1 VHENRIRQAASSL
14 GAAAF
19 CVAESVKYA
28 RQRKPFGE
36 DLARNQGI
44 QFPLVELATQVEMLR
59 LLIRK
64 TAWEMDGMPH
74 PEVEKRLSD
83 KVSMCNYWANRLVC
97 EAADRAMQVHGGIGY
112 SRHKPFEH
120 IFRHHRRYRITEGA
134 EEIQMRKVG
143 AYLFGYLGPR
153 KAEDPARPSPRRQ
166 HMNHLN
172 RRSIVLAPLAAAAA
186 AALPGAAFA
195 QKKYGP
201 GVTDTEIK
209 IGQTIAYSGP
219 ASAYGQLGRA
229 ETAYFK
235 FLNDKGGIN
244 GRKINFISL
253 DDGFSPPK
261 AVEMTRKLV
270 EQDEVAL
277 MFGMLGTALNT
288 ATRPYLNQQKVP
300 QLFIAAGSATF
311 ASGDKFPW
319 TIGWQPTLQTEA
331 AFYARSILAS
341 HPGAKIGVLYQ
352 DDDFGK
358 ELLAGLK
365 DGLAGKDSSIVAT
378 ASFQATDPTVD
389 SQLITLKGTGCDT
402 LMLFTYAKQAA
413 QAIRKIADLGWKPDT
428 YLHLGSASVGAT
440 LIPAGL
446 DKSVGIKTAGFIKDT
461 SDPQWANDAE
471 IAPFFDWMK
480 KYMPD
485 AKLEDSLN
493 LAGWAYGQTIE
504 QVLRQCGD
512 DLTRENIMRQAL
524 NLKNWR
530 NPALLPGSLIN
541 TSPTDYRVVEF
552 MKLQR
557 FNGKVWELI

>member
-1 VHENRIRQAASSL
+1 
-14 GAAAF
+14 
-19 CVAESVKYA
+19 
-28 RQRKPFGE
+28 
-36 DLARNQGI
+36 
-44 QFPLVELATQVEMLR
+44 
-59 LLIRK
+59 
-64 TAWEMDGMPH
+64 
-74 PEVEKRLSD
+74 
-83 KVSMCNYWANRLVC
+83 
-97 EAADRAMQVHGGIGY
+97 
-112 SRHKPFEH
+112 
-120 IFRHHRRYRITEGA
+120 
-134 EEIQMRKVG
+134 
-143 AYLFGYLGPR
+143 
-153 KAEDPARPSPRRQ
+153 
-166 HMNHLN
+166 MNHLN

-186 AALPGAAFA
+186 AVLPGAVFA

-229 ETAYFK
+229 EAAYFK
-235 FLNDKGGIN
+235 ALNDKGGIN

-341 HPGAKIGVLYQ
+341 HPNAKIGVLYQ

-365 DGLAGKDSSIVAT
+365 DGLAGKDSAIIAT

-389 SQLITLKGTGCDT
+389 SQLITLKGTGADT

-413 QAIRKIADLGWKPDT
+413 QAIRKVADLGWKPDT

-530 NPALLPGSLIN
+530 NPALLPGSLIS

>member
-1 VHENRIRQAASSL
+1 MTH
-14 GAAAF
+14 
-19 CVAESVKYA
+19 
-28 RQRKPFGE
+28 
-36 DLARNQGI
+36 
-44 QFPLVELATQVEMLR
+44 T
-59 LLIRK
+59 
-64 TAWEMDGMPH
+64 T
-74 PEVEKRLSD
+74 
-83 KVSMCNYWANRLVC
+83 
-97 EAADRAMQVHGGIGY
+97 
-112 SRHKPFEH
+112 
-120 IFRHHRRYRITEGA
+120 
-134 EEIQMRKVG
+134 
-143 AYLFGYLGPR
+143 
-153 KAEDPARPSPRRQ
+153 
-166 HMNHLN
+166 

-186 AALPGAAFA
+186 AALPGAVFA

-229 ETAYFK
+229 EAAYFK
-235 FLNDKGGIN
+235 ALNDKGGIN

-253 DDGFSPPK
+253 DDGFLPPK

-270 EQDEVAL
+270 EQDEVAF

-365 DGLAGKDSSIVAT
+365 DGLAGKDSAIIAT

-413 QAIRKIADLGWKPDT
+413 QAIRKVADLGWKPDT

-493 LAGWAYGQTIE
+493 LSGWAYGQTIE

-530 NPALLPGSLIN
+530 NPALLPGSLIS
-541 TSPTDYRVVEF
+541 TSPSDYRVVEF

>member
-1 VHENRIRQAASSL
+1 MTHPTRRSIML
-14 GAAAF
+14 GAAA
-19 CVAESVKYA
+19 AS
-28 RQRKPFGE
+28 
-36 DLARNQGI
+36 
-44 QFPLVELATQVEMLR
+44 
-59 LLIRK
+59 LL
-64 TAWEMDGMPH
+64 P
-74 PEVEKRLSD
+74 
-83 KVSMCNYWANRLVC
+83 
-97 EAADRAMQVHGGIGY
+97 AAG
-112 SRHKPFEH
+112 
-120 IFRHHRRYRITEGA
+120 
-134 EEIQMRKVG
+134 
-143 AYLFGYLGPR
+143 
-153 KAEDPARPSPRRQ
+153 
-166 HMNHLN
+166 
-172 RRSIVLAPLAAAAA
+172 
-186 AALPGAAFA
+186 FA

-201 GVTDTEIK
+201 GVSDTEIK

-229 ETAYFK
+229 EAAYFK
-235 FLNDKGGIN
+235 ALNDRGGIN

-311 ASGDKFPW
+311 ASGEKFPW
-319 TIGWQPTLQTEA
+319 TIGWQPTLMGEA
-331 AFYARSILAS
+331 AFYARNILAT

-358 ELLAGLK
+358 ELLQGLRE
-365 DGLAGKDSSIVAT
+365 GVAGKDSAIIAT
-378 ASFQATDPTVD
+378 ESFQATDPTVD
-389 SQLITLKGTGCDT
+389 SQLISLKGKGVDT

-440 LIPAGL
+440 LMPAGL
-446 DKSVGIKTAGFIKDT
+446 DKSVGIKTAGFLKDT
-461 SDPQWANDAE
+461 TDPQWANDAE
-471 IAPFFDWMK
+471 LAPFFAWMK
-480 KYMPD
+480 QYMPD
-485 AKLEDSLN
+485 ARLEDSLN

-524 NLKNWR
+524 SLKNWR
-530 NPALLPGSLIN
+530 NPALLPGSQIN
-541 TSPTDYRVVEF
+541 TSPSDYRVVEY

>member
-1 VHENRIRQAASSL
+1 MRLNTLTLAVAS
-14 GAAAF
+14 
-19 CVAESVKYA
+19 
-28 RQRKPFGE
+28 
-36 DLARNQGI
+36 
-44 QFPLVELATQVEMLR
+44 
-59 LLIRK
+59 
-64 TAWEMDGMPH
+64 
-74 PEVEKRLSD
+74 
-83 KVSMCNYWANRLVC
+83 
-97 EAADRAMQVHGGIGY
+97 
-112 SRHKPFEH
+112 
-120 IFRHHRRYRITEGA
+120 
-134 EEIQMRKVG
+134 
-143 AYLFGYLGPR
+143 
-153 KAEDPARPSPRRQ
+153 
-166 HMNHLN
+166 
-172 RRSIVLAPLAAAAA
+172 LAALLASPS
-186 AALPGAAFA
+186 ALA
-195 QKKYGP
+195 QKKYDTGA
-201 GVTDTEIK
+201 TDKEIK
-209 IGQTIAYSGP
+209 IGGISPYSGP
-219 ASAYGQLGRA
+219 ASAYGAIGKA
-229 ETAYFK
+229 ISAYF
-235 FLNDKGGIN
+235 DKINAEGGIN

-288 ATRPYLNQQKVP
+288 ATRPYLNAQKVP
-300 QLFIAAGSATF
+300 QLFIAAGSTTF

-319 TIGWQPTLQTEA
+319 TIGWQPTLMGEA
-331 AFYARSILAS
+331 HFYAKSILAT
-341 HPGAKIGVLYQ
+341 HPNAKIGVLYQ

-512 DLTRENIMRQAL
+512 DLTRENILRQAL

>member
-1 VHENRIRQAASSL
+1 
-14 GAAAF
+14 
-19 CVAESVKYA
+19 
-28 RQRKPFGE
+28 
-36 DLARNQGI
+36 
-44 QFPLVELATQVEMLR
+44 
-59 LLIRK
+59 
-64 TAWEMDGMPH
+64 
-74 PEVEKRLSD
+74 
-83 KVSMCNYWANRLVC
+83 
-97 EAADRAMQVHGGIGY
+97 
-112 SRHKPFEH
+112 
-120 IFRHHRRYRITEGA
+120 
-134 EEIQMRKVG
+134 
-143 AYLFGYLGPR
+143 
-153 KAEDPARPSPRRQ
+153 
-166 HMNHLN
+166 MNPLN

-201 GVTDTEIK
+201 GVSDTEIK

-229 ETAYFK
+229 EAAYFK
-235 FLNDKGGIN
+235 ALNDKGGIN

-288 ATRPYLNQQKVP
+288 ATRPYLNQKKVP

-319 TIGWQPTLQTEA
+319 TIGWQPTLMGEA
-331 AFYARSILAS
+331 HFYARSILSS
-341 HPGAKIGVLYQ
+341 HPNAKIGVLYQ

-365 DGLAGKDSSIVAT
+365 DGLAGKDSAIVAT

-413 QAIRKIADLGWKPDT
+413 QAIRKIAELGWKPDT

-512 DLTRENIMRQAL
+512 DLTRENILRQAL

-557 FNGKVWELI
+557 FSGKVWELI

>member
-1 VHENRIRQAASSL
+1 
-14 GAAAF
+14 
-19 CVAESVKYA
+19 
-28 RQRKPFGE
+28 
-36 DLARNQGI
+36 
-44 QFPLVELATQVEMLR
+44 
-59 LLIRK
+59 
-64 TAWEMDGMPH
+64 
-74 PEVEKRLSD
+74 
-83 KVSMCNYWANRLVC
+83 
-97 EAADRAMQVHGGIGY
+97 
-112 SRHKPFEH
+112 
-120 IFRHHRRYRITEGA
+120 
-134 EEIQMRKVG
+134 
-143 AYLFGYLGPR
+143 
-153 KAEDPARPSPRRQ
+153 
-166 HMNHLN
+166 MNHLN

-235 FLNDKGGIN
+235 ALNDKGGIN

-319 TIGWQPTLQTEA
+319 TIGWQPTLQAAA

-365 DGLAGKDSSIVAT
+365 EGLAGKDTTINAT

-389 SQLITLKGTGCDT
+389 SQLITLKGTGADT

-530 NPALLPGSLIN
+530 NPALLPGSLIS

>member
-1 VHENRIRQAASSL
+1 MTHPTRRA
-14 GAAAF
+14 
-19 CVAESVKYA
+19 
-28 RQRKPFGE
+28 
-36 DLARNQGI
+36 
-44 QFPLVELATQVEMLR
+44 
-59 LLIRK
+59 LL
-64 TAWEMDGMPH
+64 
-74 PEVEKRLSD
+74 
-83 KVSMCNYWANRLVC
+83 
-97 EAADRAMQVHGGIGY
+97 
-112 SRHKPFEH
+112 
-120 IFRHHRRYRITEGA
+120 
-134 EEIQMRKVG
+134 
-143 AYLFGYLGPR
+143 
-153 KAEDPARPSPRRQ
+153 
-166 HMNHLN
+166 
-172 RRSIVLAPLAAAAA
+172 LAPIAAAAA
-186 AALPGAAFA
+186 SVLPTTAQA

-209 IGQTIAYSGP
+209 VGQTIAYSGP

-229 ETAYFK
+229 EAAYFK

-244 GRKINFISL
+244 GRKITFLSL

-261 AVEMTRKLV
+261 AVEMTRRLV

-288 ATRPYLNQQKVP
+288 ATRPYLNGRKVP
-300 QLFIAAGSATF
+300 QLFIAAGSETF
-311 ASGDKFPW
+311 ASADKYPW
-319 TIGWQPTLQTEA
+319 TMGWQPTLRLEA
-331 AFYARSILAS
+331 NFYAKSILAS

-365 DGLAGKDSSIVAT
+365 EGLGAQAGTVVGAE
-378 ASFQATDPTVD
+378 SFQATDPTVD
-389 SQLITLKGTGCDT
+389 SQLISLKGTGADT

-413 QAIRKIADLGWKPDT
+413 QAIRKVSDMGWKPDT

-461 SDPQWANDAE
+461 SDPQWASDAE
-471 IAPFFDWMK
+471 LAPFFDWMK
-480 KYMPD
+480 KYMPE

-493 LAGWAYGQTIE
+493 LAGWAYAQTLE

-512 DLTRENIMRQAL
+512 DLTRENILRQAT

-541 TSPTDYRVVEF
+541 TSPNDYRVVKY

-557 FNGKVWELI
+557 FNGKIWEFV

>member
-1 VHENRIRQAASSL
+1 
-14 GAAAF
+14 
-19 CVAESVKYA
+19 
-28 RQRKPFGE
+28 
-36 DLARNQGI
+36 
-44 QFPLVELATQVEMLR
+44 
-59 LLIRK
+59 
-64 TAWEMDGMPH
+64 
-74 PEVEKRLSD
+74 
-83 KVSMCNYWANRLVC
+83 
-97 EAADRAMQVHGGIGY
+97 
-112 SRHKPFEH
+112 
-120 IFRHHRRYRITEGA
+120 
-134 EEIQMRKVG
+134 
-143 AYLFGYLGPR
+143 
-153 KAEDPARPSPRRQ
+153 
-166 HMNHLN
+166 MNHLN

-186 AALPGAAFA
+186 SVLPTAARA
-195 QKKYGP
+195 QKKYGQ
-201 GVTDTEIK
+201 GVSDTEIK

-229 ETAYFK
+229 EAAYFK
-235 FLNDKGGIN
+235 FLNEKGGIN

-288 ATRPYLNQQKVP
+288 ATRPYLNQKKIP

-319 TIGWQPTLQTEA
+319 SIGWQPTLMGEA
-331 AFYARSILAS
+331 HFYAKSILAT
-341 HPGAKIGVLYQ
+341 HPNAKIGVLYQ

-365 DGLAGKDSSIVAT
+365 DGLGDKGSVIIGAE
-378 ASFQATDPTVD
+378 SFQATDPTVD
-389 SQLITLKGTGCDT
+389 SQLISLKGKGCDT

-413 QAIRKIADLGWKPDT
+413 QAIRKIDELKWKPDT

-446 DKSVGIKTAGFIKDT
+446 DKSVGIKTAGFMKDAT
-461 SDPQWANDAE
+461 DPQWAKDAE
-471 IAPFFDWMK
+471 MAPFFDWMK
-480 KYMPD
+480 KYLPD
-485 AKLEDSLN
+485 AKIEDSLN
-493 LAGWAYGQTIE
+493 LAGWAYAQTLE

-512 DLTRENIMRQAL
+512 DLTQENILRQAL
-524 NLKNWR
+524 NLKNYR

-541 TSPTDYRVVEF
+541 TAPNDYRVVEF

-557 FNGKVWELI
+557 FNGKVWEFV

>member
-1 VHENRIRQAASSL
+1 MT
-14 GAAAF
+14 
-19 CVAESVKYA
+19 
-28 RQRKPFGE
+28 
-36 DLARNQGI
+36 
-44 QFPLVELATQVEMLR
+44 TQSTR
-59 LLIRK
+59 
-64 TAWEMDGMPH
+64 
-74 PEVEKRLSD
+74 
-83 KVSMCNYWANRLVC
+83 
-97 EAADRAMQVHGGIGY
+97 RA
-112 SRHKPFEH
+112 
-120 IFRHHRRYRITEGA
+120 
-134 EEIQMRKVG
+134 
-143 AYLFGYLGPR
+143 L
-153 KAEDPARPSPRRQ
+153 
-166 HMNHLN
+166 
-172 RRSIVLAPLAAAAA
+172 VLAPLAAAAA
-186 AALPGAAFA
+186 ALLPTAARA

-209 IGQTIAYSGP
+209 VGQTIAYSGP

-229 ETAYFK
+229 EAAYFK
-235 FLNDKGGIN
+235 FLNDKGGVN

-300 QLFIAAGSATF
+300 QLFIAAGSDTF
-311 ASGDKFPW
+311 ASADKYPW
-319 TIGWQPTLQTEA
+319 TMGWQPTLRGEA
-331 AFYARSILAS
+331 AFYALSILAS

-365 DGLAGKDSSIVAT
+365 DGLAGKDSAIIAT

-389 SQLITLKGTGCDT
+389 SQLITLKGTGADT

-413 QAIRKIADLGWKPDT
+413 QAIRKIAELGWKPDT

-471 IAPFFDWMK
+471 LAPFFDWMK

-493 LAGWAYGQTIE
+493 LAGWAYAQTLV

-512 DLTRENIMRQAL
+512 DLTRENILHQAT

-530 NPALLPGSLIN
+530 NPALLPGSLIT
-541 TSPTDYRVVEF
+541 TSPTDYRVIEF

-557 FNGKVWELI
+557 FNGKIWEFV

>member
-1 VHENRIRQAASSL
+1 MTQPTRRAIVL
-14 GAAAF
+14 GAAA
-19 CVAESVKYA
+19 A
-28 RQRKPFGE
+28 G
-36 DLARNQGI
+36 L
-44 QFPLVELATQVEMLR
+44 
-59 LLIRK
+59 
-64 TAWEMDGMPH
+64 
-74 PEVEKRLSD
+74 
-83 KVSMCNYWANRLVC
+83 
-97 EAADRAMQVHGGIGY
+97 
-112 SRHKPFEH
+112 
-120 IFRHHRRYRITEGA
+120 
-134 EEIQMRKVG
+134 
-143 AYLFGYLGPR
+143 
-153 KAEDPARPSPRRQ
+153 
-166 HMNHLN
+166 
-172 RRSIVLAPLAAAAA
+172 
-186 AALPGAAFA
+186 LPGASFA

-209 IGQTIAYSGP
+209 IGQTVPYSGP

-229 ETAYFK
+229 EAAYFK

-244 GRKINFISL
+244 GRKINFLSV

-277 MFGMLGTALNT
+277 MFGMVGTALNT
-288 ATRPYLNQQKVP
+288 ATRPYMNQKKRP

-311 ASGDKFPW
+311 ASGEKFPW
-319 TIGWQPTLQTEA
+319 TIGWQPTLMGEA
-331 AFYARSILAS
+331 AFYAKNILAT

-358 ELLAGLK
+358 ELLQGLRE
-365 DGLAGKDSSIVAT
+365 GVAGKDSAIIAT
-378 ASFQATDPTVD
+378 ESFQATDPTVD
-389 SQLITLKGTGCDT
+389 SQLISLKGKGVDK

-471 IAPFFDWMK
+471 LAPFFAWMK
-480 KYMPD
+480 QYMPD
-485 AKLEDSLN
+485 ARLEDSLN

-524 NLKNWR
+524 SLKNWR
-530 NPALLPGSLIN
+530 NPALLPGSQIN
-541 TSPTDYRVVEF
+541 TSPSDYRVVEY

>member
-1 VHENRIRQAASSL
+1 MTQTTRRQIVL
-14 GAAAF
+14 GAAA
-19 CVAESVKYA
+19 A
-28 RQRKPFGE
+28 G
-36 DLARNQGI
+36 L
-44 QFPLVELATQVEMLR
+44 
-59 LLIRK
+59 
-64 TAWEMDGMPH
+64 
-74 PEVEKRLSD
+74 
-83 KVSMCNYWANRLVC
+83 
-97 EAADRAMQVHGGIGY
+97 
-112 SRHKPFEH
+112 
-120 IFRHHRRYRITEGA
+120 
-134 EEIQMRKVG
+134 
-143 AYLFGYLGPR
+143 
-153 KAEDPARPSPRRQ
+153 
-166 HMNHLN
+166 
-172 RRSIVLAPLAAAAA
+172 
-186 AALPGAAFA
+186 LPGAAFA

-201 GVTDTEIK
+201 GTSDTEIR

-229 ETAYFK
+229 EAAYFK

-244 GRKINFISL
+244 GRKINFISV

-288 ATRPYLNQQKVP
+288 ATRPYLNQQKMP

-311 ASGDKFPW
+311 ASGEKFPW
-319 TIGWQPTLQTEA
+319 TIGWQPTLMGEA
-331 AFYARSILAS
+331 AFYAKNILAT

-358 ELLAGLK
+358 ELLQGLRE
-365 DGLAGKDSSIVAT
+365 GVAGKDSAIIAT
-378 ASFQATDPTVD
+378 ESFQATDPTVD
-389 SQLITLKGTGCDT
+389 SQLISLKGKGVDT

-440 LIPAGL
+440 LMPAGL
-446 DKSVGIKTAGFIKDT
+446 DKSVGIKTAGFMKDAT
-461 SDPQWANDAE
+461 DPQWAKDAE
-471 IAPFFDWMK
+471 LAPFFDWMK

-485 AKLEDSLN
+485 AKIEDSLN

-512 DLTRENIMRQAL
+512 DLTRENIMKQAL

-530 NPALLPGSLIN
+530 NPALLPGSTISTAPN
-541 TSPTDYRVVEF
+541 DYRVVEY

-557 FNGKVWELI
+557 FNGKVWEFV

>member
-1 VHENRIRQAASSL
+1 MTHPTRRA
-14 GAAAF
+14 
-19 CVAESVKYA
+19 
-28 RQRKPFGE
+28 
-36 DLARNQGI
+36 
-44 QFPLVELATQVEMLR
+44 
-59 LLIRK
+59 LL
-64 TAWEMDGMPH
+64 
-74 PEVEKRLSD
+74 
-83 KVSMCNYWANRLVC
+83 
-97 EAADRAMQVHGGIGY
+97 
-112 SRHKPFEH
+112 
-120 IFRHHRRYRITEGA
+120 
-134 EEIQMRKVG
+134 
-143 AYLFGYLGPR
+143 
-153 KAEDPARPSPRRQ
+153 
-166 HMNHLN
+166 
-172 RRSIVLAPLAAAAA
+172 LAPIAAAAA
-186 AALPGAAFA
+186 SVLPTTAQA

-201 GVTDTEIK
+201 GVTDSEIK
-209 IGQTIAYSGP
+209 VGQTIAYSGP

-229 ETAYFK
+229 EAAYFK

-244 GRKINFISL
+244 GRKITFLSL

-261 AVEMTRKLV
+261 AVEMTRRLV

-288 ATRPYLNQQKVP
+288 ATRPYLNGRKVP
-300 QLFIAAGSATF
+300 QLFIAAGSETF
-311 ASGDKFPW
+311 ASADKYPW
-319 TIGWQPTLQTEA
+319 TMGWQPTLRLEA
-331 AFYARSILAS
+331 NFYAKSILAS

-365 DGLAGKDSSIVAT
+365 EGLGAQAGTVVGAE
-378 ASFQATDPTVD
+378 SFQATDPTVD
-389 SQLITLKGTGCDT
+389 SQLISLKGTGADT

-413 QAIRKIADLGWKPDT
+413 QAIRKVSDMGWKPDT

-461 SDPQWANDAE
+461 SDPQWASDAE
-471 IAPFFDWMK
+471 LAPFFDWMK
-480 KYMPD
+480 KYMPE

-493 LAGWAYGQTIE
+493 LAGWAYAQTLE

-512 DLTRENIMRQAL
+512 DLTRENILRQAT

-541 TSPTDYRVVEF
+541 TSPNDYRVVKY

-557 FNGKVWELI
+557 FNGKIWEFV

>member
-1 VHENRIRQAASSL
+1 MS
-14 GAAAF
+14 
-19 CVAESVKYA
+19 
-28 RQRKPFGE
+28 
-36 DLARNQGI
+36 I
-44 QFPLVELATQVEMLR
+44 QSTR
-59 LLIRK
+59 
-64 TAWEMDGMPH
+64 
-74 PEVEKRLSD
+74 
-83 KVSMCNYWANRLVC
+83 
-97 EAADRAMQVHGGIGY
+97 RA
-112 SRHKPFEH
+112 
-120 IFRHHRRYRITEGA
+120 
-134 EEIQMRKVG
+134 
-143 AYLFGYLGPR
+143 L
-153 KAEDPARPSPRRQ
+153 
-166 HMNHLN
+166 
-172 RRSIVLAPLAAAAA
+172 VLAPLAAAAA
-186 AALPGAAFA
+186 ALLPTAARA

-209 IGQTIAYSGP
+209 VGQTIAYSGP

-229 ETAYFK
+229 EAAYFK
-235 FLNDKGGIN
+235 ALNDRGGIN

-288 ATRPYLNQQKVP
+288 ATRPYLNAQKVP
-300 QLFIAAGSATF
+300 QLFIAAGSETF
-311 ASGDKFPW
+311 ASGEKYPW
-319 TIGWQPTLQTEA
+319 TIGWQPTLRGEA

-365 DGLAGKDSSIVAT
+365 EGLAGKDSSIIAT

-389 SQLITLKGTGCDT
+389 SQLITLKGTGADT

-471 IAPFFDWMK
+471 LAPFFDWMK
-480 KYMPD
+480 KYLPD

-493 LAGWAYGQTIE
+493 LAGWAYSQTLE

-512 DLTRENIMRQAL
+512 DLTRENILRQAT

-530 NPALLPGSLIN
+530 NPALLPGSLIS
-541 TSPTDYRVVEF
+541 TSPADYRVIEF

-557 FNGKVWELI
+557 FNGKIWEFV

>member
-1 VHENRIRQAASSL
+1 MTH
-14 GAAAF
+14 
-19 CVAESVKYA
+19 
-28 RQRKPFGE
+28 
-36 DLARNQGI
+36 
-44 QFPLVELATQVEMLR
+44 T
-59 LLIRK
+59 
-64 TAWEMDGMPH
+64 T
-74 PEVEKRLSD
+74 
-83 KVSMCNYWANRLVC
+83 
-97 EAADRAMQVHGGIGY
+97 
-112 SRHKPFEH
+112 
-120 IFRHHRRYRITEGA
+120 
-134 EEIQMRKVG
+134 
-143 AYLFGYLGPR
+143 
-153 KAEDPARPSPRRQ
+153 
-166 HMNHLN
+166 
-172 RRSIVLAPLAAAAA
+172 RRSIVLAPLAVAAA
-186 AALPGAAFA
+186 AALPGAVFA

-235 FLNDKGGIN
+235 ALNDKGGVN

-253 DDGFSPPK
+253 DDGFLPPK

-270 EQDEVAL
+270 EQDEVAF

-365 DGLAGKDSSIVAT
+365 DGLAGKDSAIIAT

-413 QAIRKIADLGWKPDT
+413 QAIRKVADLGWKPDT

-493 LAGWAYGQTIE
+493 LSGWAYGQTIE

-530 NPALLPGSLIN
+530 NPALLPGSLIS
-541 TSPTDYRVVEF
+541 TSPSDYRVVEF

-557 FNGKVWELI
+557 FNGRVWELI

>member
-1 VHENRIRQAASSL
+1 M
-14 GAAAF
+14 
-19 CVAESVKYA
+19 
-28 RQRKPFGE
+28 
-36 DLARNQGI
+36 
-44 QFPLVELATQVEMLR
+44 T
-59 LLIRK
+59 
-64 TAWEMDGMPH
+64 H
-74 PEVEKRLSD
+74 PTP
-83 KVSMCNYWANRLVC
+83 
-97 EAADRAMQVHGGIGY
+97 RA
-112 SRHKPFEH
+112 
-120 IFRHHRRYRITEGA
+120 
-134 EEIQMRKVG
+134 
-143 AYLFGYLGPR
+143 L
-153 KAEDPARPSPRRQ
+153 
-166 HMNHLN
+166 
-172 RRSIVLAPLAAAAA
+172 VLAPIAAAAA
-186 AALPGAAFA
+186 SVLPTTAQA

-209 IGQTIAYSGP
+209 VGQTIAYSGP

-229 ETAYFK
+229 EAAYFK

-244 GRKINFISL
+244 GRKIIFLSL

-261 AVEMTRKLV
+261 AVEMTRRLV

-288 ATRPYLNQQKVP
+288 ATRPYLNGRKVP
-300 QLFIAAGSATF
+300 QLFIAAGSETF
-311 ASGDKFPW
+311 ASADKYPW
-319 TIGWQPTLQTEA
+319 TMGWQPTLRLEA
-331 AFYARSILAS
+331 NFYAKSILAS

-365 DGLAGKDSSIVAT
+365 EGLGAQAGTVVGAE
-378 ASFQATDPTVD
+378 SFQATDPTVD
-389 SQLITLKGTGCDT
+389 SQLISLKGTGADT

-413 QAIRKIADLGWKPDT
+413 QAIRKVSDMGWKPDT

-461 SDPQWANDAE
+461 SDPQWASDAE
-471 IAPFFDWMK
+471 LAPFFDWMK
-480 KYMPD
+480 KYMPE

-493 LAGWAYGQTIE
+493 LAGWAYAQTLE

-512 DLTRENIMRQAL
+512 DLTRENILRQAT

-541 TSPTDYRVVEF
+541 TSPNDYRVVKY

-557 FNGKVWELI
+557 FNGKIWEFV

>member
-1 VHENRIRQAASSL
+1 MSQD
-14 GAAAF
+14 
-19 CVAESVKYA
+19 
-28 RQRKPFGE
+28 KP
-36 DLARNQGI
+36 D
-44 QFPLVELATQVEMLR
+44 
-59 LLIRK
+59 
-64 TAWEMDGMPH
+64 
-74 PEVEKRLSD
+74 
-83 KVSMCNYWANRLVC
+83 
-97 EAADRAMQVHGGIGY
+97 
-112 SRHKPFEH
+112 
-120 IFRHHRRYRITEGA
+120 
-134 EEIQMRKVG
+134 
-143 AYLFGYLGPR
+143 
-153 KAEDPARPSPRRQ
+153 
-166 HMNHLN
+166 LN
-172 RRSIVLAPLAAAAA
+172 RRAAVLAPLAAAAA
-186 AALPGAAFA
+186 SMLPGAARA

-201 GVTDTEIK
+201 GVTESEIK
-209 IGQTIAYSGP
+209 VGQTIAYSGP

-229 ETAYFK
+229 EAAYFK

-244 GRKINFISL
+244 GRKINFISV
-253 DDGFSPPK
+253 DDGFNPSK

-319 TIGWQPTLQTEA
+319 TIGWQPTLVGEA
-331 AFYARSILAS
+331 QFYARSILAT
-341 HPGAKIGVLYQ
+341 HPNAKIGVLYQ

-365 DGLAGKDSSIVAT
+365 EGLGDKGSVIVA
-378 ASFQATDPTVD
+378 AESFQATDPTVD
-389 SQLITLKGTGCDT
+389 SQLIALKAKGADT

-413 QAIRKIADLGWKPDT
+413 QAIRKIDEMQWKPDT

-446 DKSVGIKTAGFIKDT
+446 DKSVGIKTAGFIKDPT
-461 SDPQWANDAE
+461 DPQWAKDAE
-471 IAPFFDWMK
+471 LAAFFDWMK

-485 AKLEDSLN
+485 AKVEDSLN
-493 LAGWAYGQTIE
+493 IAGWAYAQTLE

-512 DLTRENIMRQAL
+512 DLTHENIMRQAL
-524 NLKNWR
+524 NLTNWR

-541 TSPTDYRVVEF
+541 TSPSDYRVVEF

-557 FNGKVWELI
+557 FNGKVWEFV